1 MRSKMSG
8 FVIFITNS
16 QIKARNQYI
25 LDSLEDPWYQYLSDP
40 YISLPNIKLIEPV
53 ITKQVQSVLTEV
65 RPPAV

>member
-1 MRSKMSG
+1 MPG

-25 LDSLEDPWYQYLSDP
+25 LVSLEDPWYQYLTDP
-40 YISLPNIKLIEPV
+40 YMSLPNIKLIEPV

-65 RPPAV
+65 WPPAVQ

>member
-1 MRSKMSG
+1 MPG
-8 FVIFITNS
+8 FVLFITNS

-53 ITKQVQSVLTEV
+53 IIKQVQSALTEV
-65 RPPAV
+65 WPPALK

>member
-1 MRSKMSG
+1 MPG

-65 RPPAV
+65 RPPAVQ

>member
-1 MRSKMSG
+1 MPS

-65 RPPAV
+65 WPPAVQ